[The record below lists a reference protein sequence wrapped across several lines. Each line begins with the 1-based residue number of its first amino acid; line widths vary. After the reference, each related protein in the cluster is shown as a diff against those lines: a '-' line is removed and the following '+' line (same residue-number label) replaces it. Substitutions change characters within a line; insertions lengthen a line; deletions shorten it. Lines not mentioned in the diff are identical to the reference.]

1 TGVHTCA
8 LPISPPYAGLRDL
21 HHRFDDVQVLGFPCN
36 QFGAQEPGTEAE
48 ICEFVE
54 TRYGVD
60 FPMFAKVEVNGP
72 GEAPLYSMLKA
83 AQPGDGEQ
91 ADITWN
97 FEKFLVDGDGNVVQ
111 RFAPGTTPDEG
122 GEVTAGRRG
131 AAAAHAGPAAAGQ
144 PAAAGGERARGGQ
157 AATGTPTG
165 AVRASRLVRATVR
178 WPRNGRRSIPPISR
192 VAPRTVA
199 ASESTP
205 ATGTTTWRASSRST
219 AGPRRA
225 TARGRRAR
233 PSSAASS

>member
-1 TGVHTCA
+1 MASVHDFEVTDINGEQVSLAEYAGQMLLIVNVASQCG
-8 LPISPPYAGLRDL
+8 LTPQYAGLRDL

-83 AQPGDGEQ
+83 AQPGDSEQ

-111 RFAPGTTPDEG
+111 RFAPGTTPEEV
-122 GEVTAGRRG
+122 GEVIAGLR
-131 AAAAHAGPAAAGQ
+131 
-144 PAAAGGERARGGQ
+144 
-157 AATGTPTG
+157 
-165 AVRASRLVRATVR
+165 
-178 WPRNGRRSIPPISR
+178 
-192 VAPRTVA
+192 
-199 ASESTP
+199 
-205 ATGTTTWRASSRST
+205 
-219 AGPRRA
+219 
-225 TARGRRAR
+225 
-233 PSSAASS
+233 